1 MRTCQYCRIEVGGD
15 LKKCPLCQSKLSG
28 EGDKPYFPKQT
39 TQKIKSFLYKLQL
52 FIIWVIVIAG
62 LGVDFLFDVRI
73 PGFTTVRWSLI
84 LAMWLIA
91 FEFGIMRQFK
101 KGFGSSR
108 KMTMMVFIILI
119 LLTVTS
125 YYFRFLQ
132 FTLDWIAPVVITG
145 TMIANFVLALI
156 DKQGNAMVYLLTNL
170 LVGVL
175 PYIVLHFR
183 NRSTPATWII
193 CMLMSIILFVGAVI
207 FKGRS
212 VAGEIRRRLN
222 V

>member
-1 MRTCQYCRIEVGGD
+1 MKSCQYCKIEVGGD
-15 LKKCPLCQSKLSG
+15 LKKCPLCQSKLIG
-28 EGDKPYFPKQT
+28 EGNGSYFPKQT

-52 FIIWVIVIAG
+52 FIIWIFVIAG
-62 LGVDFLFDVRI
+62 LGVDFLFDLRI
-73 PGFTTVRWSLI
+73 PHFEPVRWSLI

-91 FEFGIMRQFK
+91 FEFLMMRQFK
-101 KGFGSSR
+101 KGSGSSR
-108 KMTMMVFIILI
+108 AMTMMVFIILI
-119 LLTVTS
+119 LMMITA
-125 YYFRFLQ
+125 YFFGFWQLAA
-132 FTLDWIAPVVITG
+132 DWIAPITITG

-156 DKQGNAMVYLLTNL
+156 DKKGNAMVYLLTNL

-175 PYIVLHFR
+175 PYIVLSFR
-183 NRSTPATWII
+183 NKGTSATWII
-193 CMLMSIILFVGAVI
+193 CMMISVILFVGAVI